1 MLIVG
6 IIFGIVSGLAI
17 GFLIAGNRAK
27 KEALAKEH
35 SWSEKITGL
44 EKEKGIAEE
53 RARNI
58 EKQREEAE
66 KKLEHANSELLKF
79 SGELAGWKSNFQNL
93 EEKLQTQK
101 RELDELH
108 KIFKT
113 EFENVANKILEEK
126 SKKFTEQNKTNL
138 DTILTPLKEKIKD
151 FEDKVSKAYNTEA
164 AERNTLKG
172 VIMNLAEMN
181 KKISEEANNL
191 ARALK
196 GDSKKQGDWGEFRLE
211 VILEKAGLVK
221 GIHYHSQEVFREEDG
236 SLKKPDFVINLPE
249 SKNLIIDSKVSL
261 NAYLSYSQSDNEEE
275 KNIFLKKH
283 FESMENH
290 VKELNEKNYSKLYG
304 INSPDYVIMY
314 VPIEPAFSL
323 AVERNPDL
331 FLWALEKKNV
341 VLVTSSTLLAT
352 LSTVSFIWQQ
362 DKLKRNHIE
371 IADTAGKLYE
381 KFVGF
386 TNDLIAVGGKMD
398 DAKKVYVEAMKK
410 LTEGRGNLVSQ
421 AEKIKEL
428 GAKVDKSKSVS
439 PLLIDRSGNE
449 E

>member
-6 IIFGIVSGLAI
+6 IIFGVVSGLII
-17 GFLIAGNRAK
+17 GFLISSNRAR
-27 KEALAKEH
+27 KEALSLEH

-44 EKEKGIAEE
+44 EKDKGIAEE
-53 RARNI
+53 RARNT
-58 EKQREEAE
+58 EKQKEEAE
-66 KKLEHANSELLKF
+66 KKLDYANSELLKY

-93 EEKLQTQK
+93 EEKLQSQK

-113 EFENVANKILEEK
+113 EFENIAAKILEEK
-126 SKKFTEQNKTNL
+126 SRKFTEQNKTNL
-138 DTILTPLKEKIKD
+138 DTILNPLKEKIKD
-151 FEDKVSKAYNTEA
+151 FEDKVTKAYSAEA

-172 VIMNLAEMN
+172 VIMNLADMN

-249 SKNLIIDSKVSL
+249 SKNLVVDSKVSL

-275 KNIFLKKH
+275 KSIFLKKH

-290 VKELNEKNYSKLYG
+290 IKELNEKNYSKLYG
-304 INSPDYVIMY
+304 INSPDYVLMY

-362 DKLKRNHIE
+362 DKLKRNHLE

-386 TNDLIAVGGKMD
+386 TNDLIMVGNKMD
-398 DAKKVYVEAMKK
+398 DAKKVYAEAMKK
-410 LTEGRGNLVSQ
+410 LSDGRGNLVSQ
-421 AEKIKEL
+421 AEKIKQL
-428 GAKVDKSKSVS
+428 GAKVDKSKSIS
-439 PLLIDRSGNE
+439 QLLIDRSKDE

>member
-1 MLIVG
+1 MLIIG
-6 IIFGIVSGLAI
+6 IIFGVVTGLAI
-17 GFLIAGNRAK
+17 GFLISANRTK
-27 KEALAKEH
+27 KEAMSMEH
-35 SWSEKITGL
+35 AWSEKTTWL
-44 EKEKGIAEE
+44 EKEKGMAEE
-53 RARNI
+53 RARNM
-58 EKQREEAE
+58 EKQKEEAE

-79 SGELAGWKSNFQNL
+79 SGELAGWKSNSRNL

-101 RELDELH
+101 KELEDLH

-113 EFENVANKILEEK
+113 EFENVAAKILEEK

-138 DTILTPLKEKIKD
+138 DSILNPLKEKIKD
-151 FEDKVSKAYNTEA
+151 FEDKVSKAYSAEA

-172 VIMNLAEMN
+172 VILNLADMN

-196 GDSKKQGDWGEFRLE
+196 GDTKKQGDWGEFRLE

-249 SKNLIIDSKVSL
+249 SKNLVVDSKVSL
-261 NAYLSYSQSDNEEE
+261 NAYLSYSQSDNDDE
-275 KNIFLKKH
+275 KSIFLKKH
-283 FESMENH
+283 FESIENH

-304 INSPDYVIMY
+304 INSPDYVLMY

-341 VLVTSSTLLAT
+341 VMVTSSTLLAT

-362 DKLKRNHIE
+362 DKLKRNHLE

-386 TNDLIAVGGKMD
+386 TNDLIMVGNKMD
-398 DAKKVYVEAMKK
+398 DAKKVYVDAMKK
-410 LTEGRGNLVSQ
+410 LSDGRGNLVSQ
-421 AEKIKEL
+421 AEKIKQL
-428 GAKVDKSKSVS
+428 GAKVDKSKSIS
-439 PLLIDRSGNE
+439 PLLIDRSKDE